1 MYKIIIDSCGE
12 LTEEMKKDGHFSNV
26 PLELEIDGTRIVDD
40 ETFDQADFLKRVR
53 ESANGPKSSCPSPE
67 SYLKAY
73 EGEEEHVYA
82 VTLSAKLSGSYNSAT
97 LAKQLYGEEHEDNKK
112 IYVFNS
118 RSASIGETLIGL
130 KIREYENAGLDFDEL
145 VKKVEEYIDSQ
156 HTFFVLES
164 LEIFRKSGRI
174 SNIKAFAANTL
185 NIKPVMGSNDDGSVR
200 MAAQGRGMKRALA
213 KMVDAVL
220 DVTKNYEDRIV
231 AISHCNCRER
241 AEYVKELIEK
251 AVKFKKIIIVDT
263 AGVSSMYASDGG
275 IIIVA

>member
-97 LAKQLYGEEHEDNKK
+97 LAKQLYSEEHEDNKK

-130 KIREYENAGLDFDEL
+130 KIREYENAGLEFDEL

-220 DVTKNYEDRIV
+220 EATKNYEDRIV

-241 AEYVKELIEK
+241 AEYVKEMIEK